1 VKIAIIVDRLT
12 NYGGVERIV
21 LLMAK
26 EFNADIYTG
35 FWKRDTSFSEFQN
48 FNITELIPY
57 DSFAYKLPYRIRGRY
72 LHYKFSKLKLKD
84 YDFYIFHGGKSLELA
99 KEHHPNLWYCH
110 SPTIWLYD
118 LYEEEL
124 RGFNFLKRQL
134 FRVSCHFL
142 RKRDKKNVS
151 YVDKIVTNSKNVKD
165 RVRRIYGRDAD
176 VVYPPVNLKKFK
188 YNKTDDFYL
197 STARLTPDKR
207 VDVIIKAFQKIPNK
221 KLVVSSGGTELSK
234 IQQLAKGYRNI
245 NVLGWISEDK
255 LRELYGNCIATVFAS
270 LYEDLGMVAL
280 ESMAAGKPVIASGD
294 KGFRETVID
303 KKTGLL
309 IKPTVENIIKAVEW
323 MTPERAK
330 EMRKACEERA
340 KDFSEEKFIEG
351 IRKAIEE
358 VRDGS

>member
-1 VKIAIIVDRLT
+1 
-12 NYGGVERIV
+12 
-21 LLMAK
+21 
-26 EFNADIYTG
+26 
-35 FWKRDTSFSEFQN
+35 FQ
-48 FNITELIPY
+48 
-57 DSFAYKLPYRIRGRY
+57 YKLPYRIRGRL
-72 LHYKFSKLKLKD
+72 LHYKFSRLNLKD
-84 YDFYIFHGGKSLELA
+84 YDIYILHGGKSLELA
-99 KEHHPNLWYCH
+99 RRHHPNLWYCH

-124 RGFNFLKRQL
+124 RRFNFLNRQL

-188 YNKTDDFYL
+188 YNKTGDFYL

-207 VDVIIKAFQKIPNK
+207 VDVIVRAFQKMPNK
-221 KLVVSSGGTELSK
+221 KLVVCSGGTELSK
-234 IQQLAKGYRNI
+234 IQQLAEGYKNI
-245 NVLGWISEDK
+245 DVLGWISEDK

-294 KGFRETVID
+294 KGFKETVID

-309 IKPTVENIIKAVEW
+309 INPTVENIIKAVEW
-323 MTPERAK
+323 MTPERARK
-330 EMRKACEERA
+330 MRKACEERA
-340 KDFSEEKFIEG
+340 RDFSEDKFVDG
-351 IRKAIEE
+351 IKKAIEE
-358 VRDGS
+358 VLM